1 MTVLNVIVMKHQIL
15 LSLAA
20 NIQQKKNMAE
30 ARRLLSTLIDDA
42 EFTPERWTK
51 PIGNSRPDKYLNQL
65 VRATTT
71 LGADELQQRCKELE
85 RAMGRTDAD
94 RREGI
99 VRIDID
105 LLQHDARRYHERDWE
120 RDYIR
125 QLLPLFSS

>member
-1 MTVLNVIVMKHQIL
+1 MAVLNVIVMKHQIL

-20 NIQQKKNMAE
+20 NIQQKENMAE
-30 ARRLLSTLIDDA
+30 ARHRLSALIDDTCY
-42 EFTPERWTK
+42 TPEQWTE

-71 LGADELQQRCKELE
+71 LSADELQQRCKEIE
-85 RAMGRTDAD
+85 TAMGRSAEE
-94 RREGI
+94 RRQGI

-105 LLQHDARRYHERDWE
+105 LLLHDGRRYHERDWE
-120 RDYIR
+120 RDYIK